1 MSGMTYEARKRGIF
15 EWLYRTPGGLLHRY
29 RMPEHLSDDAIRDE
43 VNLLVED
50 VNKLIPNEYVEA
62 DLQALLIEVNSGVRR
77 RHGAQ
82 GWPPAR
88 VLIAATEDA
97 VQVVSAAKVKASSAP
112 KPNDPLEA
120 AAGRMRRGEAIG
132 DFYLWGVCA
141 VEMLHRGL
149 VDQATIDRYRA
160 GAIYSRR
167 KVYGSAAADAW
178 AQDMAAKHALAQ
190 RDHDQRSAA

>member
-120 AAGRMRRGEAIG
+120 AAGRMRRGEAVG
-132 DFYLWGVCA
+132 DFYLWGRCA

-149 VDQATIDRYRA
+149 IGLPRIESYRDAVIARRRETYGDTAT
-160 GAIYSRR
+160 
-167 KVYGSAAADAW
+167 DAW
-178 AQDMAAKHALAQ
+178 LAEMAARHDSAQ
-190 RDHDQRSAA
+190 KDHDQRSAA